1 MNTEIIKFHSATIG
15 INILQSISQKRV
27 TPSYILISGLNLEIH
42 RNKKGEISI
51 KNNNLANTSKNNR
64 EKLTKWFF
72 SQKYLI
78 LENLNLIFYDEKI
91 TAEKKEFN
99 NVNLELRAKDKE
111 TEIEIYVT
119 LSQDK
124 KQLSRIKANIT
135 GDILTSTW
143 QGDIDLELINIDL
156 SKLTNKLS
164 VSQISLKIFITF

>member
-1 MNTEIIKFHSATIG
+1 MLRNIKINSRHYFFYPLVFLILLILISVVSIRLVLLNINNYKDEIESIISEHTGYSIDIHKIEAKWKGWMPNLYLEDIKFLNQNINTEIIKFHSATIG

-78 LENLNLIFYDEKI
+78 LENLNLIFYD
-91 TAEKKEFN
+91 
-99 NVNLELRAKDKE
+99 
-111 TEIEIYVT
+111 
-119 LSQDK
+119 
-124 KQLSRIKANIT
+124 
-135 GDILTSTW
+135 
-143 QGDIDLELINIDL
+143 
-156 SKLTNKLS
+156 
-164 VSQISLKIFITF
+164 